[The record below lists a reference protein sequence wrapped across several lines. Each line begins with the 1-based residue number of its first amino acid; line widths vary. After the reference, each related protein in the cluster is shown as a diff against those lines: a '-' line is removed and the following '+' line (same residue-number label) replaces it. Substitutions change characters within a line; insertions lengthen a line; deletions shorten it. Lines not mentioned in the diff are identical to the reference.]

1 MRFELLKQRTEIW
14 IFFIIVSLSPFFW
27 NQKSAIFNII
37 LGLSLGGVFL
47 FSYLNIRRSLCPFLF
62 LFLLLPGITRFFQMD
77 VSLILPIF
85 WSLALGWSLRGD
97 KVLGVIWNRKIDIN
111 RPMVLFLS
119 IISLSAVI
127 TLIRYSGLMYDGY
140 FGTTFQVSA
149 NNYTNGDAMFLSLMT
164 LLNYAAGP
172 FLFWVMVSLNYK
184 IEEVKGTIVF
194 RHSKVYDRLISGINL
209 GVFLTLLYSAIQWMF
224 PAQKVNGYITG
235 LMTDSNALG
244 ASLIIAW
251 PLSVALM
258 IGGHNIFQR
267 VIATFSVILGVLI
280 IFPLGSRIAQ
290 GALITNM
297 IIVTS
302 LWLWHER
309 SYIRS
314 HAKIAGITIVSLVL
328 IFSGFIIFT
337 LSFTSEN
344 IINTWLLPILGIQR
358 GSGLYHFL
366 NLLFRPD
373 RFPLIVQAV
382 NMTKDYP
389 LSGIGL
395 GTFYFELSN
404 FYRIYVA
411 DLSSILAYLD
421 MAHNY
426 YLQISSEL
434 GLIGLSLVLWMIV
447 LVIKTIWKG
456 IKIPFTNGDRW
467 LFYGVSSGLIS
478 MFLFFIFEA
487 LLMFPDVNLIYWFA
501 VGILY
506 TTVSANQG
514 ESRLPLNGDNSIVGA
529 RQKKR
534 EPLFSNKALIVWG
547 VVLAVFTVSLTY
559 SSTHSLSA
567 PSRQRLMG
575 WEYIY
580 GYYPEET
587 WAEGKVRWTGKRS
600 LREIEV
606 KSSVLSIKLFCG
618 HPDVQKMPVQADLW
632 IDNSHVG
639 GVTFFRNGWKDVNIH
654 LSPEKGKK
662 VKLKIEVNRTF
673 NPYKWGINNDRRD
686 LGLASPTEI
695 KWLDKILEG

>member
-1 MRFELLKQRTEIW
+1 MRFELLKQKTASW
-14 IFFIIVSLSPFFW
+14 IFLIIVSLSPFFW
-27 NQKSAIFNII
+27 NQKSAIFNIM
-37 LGLSLGGVFL
+37 LGLFLGGIFL
-47 FSYLNIRRSLCPFLF
+47 LSYLNIRRSLYLFLF
-62 LFLLLPGITRFFQMD
+62 LFLLLPGITRFFQMS

-85 WSLALGWSLRGD
+85 WSLAFGWFLRGD

-119 IISLSAVI
+119 ITMLSAVI

-149 NNYTNGDAMFLSLMT
+149 NNYTNGDAMFLSLMA

-172 FLFWVMVSLNYK
+172 FLFWMMVSLNYK
-184 IEEVKGTIVF
+184 IEDVKGARVF
-194 RHSKVYDRLISGINL
+194 GYSKVYDRLISGINL
-209 GVFLTLLYSAIQWMF
+209 GFFITLLYAAIQWMF
-224 PAQKVNGYITG
+224 PSQRVNGYITG

-258 IGGHNIFQR
+258 IGGHNRFQR
-267 VIATFSVILGVLI
+267 VIAGISVILGVLI
-280 IFPLGSRIAQ
+280 IFPLSSRMAQ

-297 IIVTS
+297 VIFASI
-302 LWLWHER
+302 WIWHER
-309 SYIRS
+309 SYIRD
-314 HAKIAGITIVSLVL
+314 HAKIVSVMIATLVL

-344 IINTWLLPILGIQR
+344 IITTWLLPILEIQR
-358 GSGLYHFL
+358 GSGPYSFL
-366 NLLFRPD
+366 NLFFRPD

-411 DLSSILAYLD
+411 DLSSILSYLD

-434 GLIGLSLVLWMIV
+434 GLIGLFFVLWMIV
-447 LVIKTIWKG
+447 LIIKTIWEG
-456 IKIPFTNGDRW
+456 IKIPFINGDRW
-467 LFYGVSSGLIS
+467 LFYGISSGLVSI
-478 MFLFFIFEA
+478 LIFFVFES
-487 LLMFPDVNLIYWFA
+487 LLMFFEVNLIYWFA

-506 TTVSANQG
+506 TIATK
-514 ESRLPLNGDNSIVGA
+514 
-529 RQKKR
+529 QKKGDS
-534 EPLFSNKALIVWG
+534 LFPNRALLGWGIVL
-547 VVLAVFTVSLTY
+547 VIFAVSLTY

-567 PSRQRLMG
+567 PNRQRLIG
-575 WEYIY
+575 WEYTY
-580 GYYPEET
+580 GYYQEET
-587 WAEGKVRWTGKRS
+587 WPEGKVRWTERKS

-606 KSSVLSIKLFCG
+606 KSSVLSINLFCG

-632 IDNSHVG
+632 INNSHVG
-639 GVTFFRNGWKDVNIH
+639 RVTFFKNGWKDVNIH
-654 LSPEKGKK
+654 LSHEKGKK
-662 VKLKIEVNRTF
+662 VRLKIEVDRTF
-673 NPYKWGINNDRRD
+673 TPYKWKINNDRRD
-686 LGLASPTEI
+686 LGLAVLTEVR
-695 KWLDKILEG
+695 WLDKIPENETGF